1 MRYRLDIIRADTVD
15 RIKVATKET
24 LQAGYSDLLPGDLN
38 TRVLIKPN
46 LNSYMNAL
54 TGNTTDLR
62 LMAAVIEFLKDAG
75 YRDITIAEGTNS
87 GFYRNNISVIKRL
100 AVDKLA
106 DYYGV
111 HVKDLNYSDPVD
123 VGFEG
128 GVKAG
133 VARECMEA
141 GFFINMPKFKTH
153 FEAGMS
159 VCLKNLMGCLVG
171 QENKKKTHQSLW
183 VNIVNLNAALRPHL
197 HIVDGI
203 VAMEGLGPTRGTP
216 IKTSTVLIGT
226 DPFVTDLVCSRLA
239 SFDHNNVGPLRVAI
253 QRGIADAQRLEF
265 ARDFPL
271 ERVFGFK
278 PPRAGVLAGFIHNP
292 KRQRYFIAIRN
303 TPLFKYLASTQFGGT
318 LLYKSGLRQDVF
330 VKEEM
335 QCRGLTLDPS
345 RCNDCG
351 RCAGYCPVDLP
362 LPRALS
368 APESRCIQCL
378 YCYCVCPT
386 GAIAFEGT
394 LGFMAEQ
401 NAQYEALIKT
411 LA

>member
-1 MRYRLDIIRADTVD
+1 MRLDIIRADTVD
-15 RIKVATKET
+15 RIKAATRET
-24 LQAGYSDLLPGDLN
+24 LQARYNDLLPGDLD

-62 LMAAVIEFLKDAG
+62 LMAAVIELLKDAG
-75 YRDITIAEGTNS
+75 YSDITIAEGTNS

-106 DYYGV
+106 GYYGV
-111 HVKDLNYSDPVD
+111 NVKDLNYSEPVE

-141 GFFINMPKFKTH
+141 GLFINMPKLKTH

-171 QENKKKTHQSLW
+171 QVNKKKTHQSLW
-183 VNIVNLNAALRPHL
+183 ANIVNLNAAIRPHL

-216 IKTSTVLIGT
+216 IKTSAVLLGT

-239 SFDHNNVGPLRVAI
+239 GLDHNNVGPLRVAI
-253 QRGIADAQRLEF
+253 QRELLDKQRLEF
-265 ARDFPL
+265 AMGFPL

-278 PPRAGVLAGFIHNP
+278 PPKAGLLASFIHNP
-292 KRQRYFIAIRN
+292 KRQRHFIAIRN
-303 TPLFKYLASTQFGGT
+303 TAVFRYLASTQLGGT

-330 VKEEM
+330 IQEEM

-345 RCNDCG
+345 TCNNCG
-351 RCAGYCPVDLP
+351 RCADYCPIDLP
-362 LPRALS
+362 LPQALS
-368 APESRCIQCL
+368 AQDPRCIRCL

-401 NAQYEALIKT
+401 NAQYETIIKGI
-411 LA
+411 A